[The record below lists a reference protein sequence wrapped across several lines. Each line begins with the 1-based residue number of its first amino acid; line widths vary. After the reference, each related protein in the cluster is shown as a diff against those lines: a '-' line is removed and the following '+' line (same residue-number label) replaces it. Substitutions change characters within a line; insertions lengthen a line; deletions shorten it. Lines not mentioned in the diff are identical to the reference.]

1 MSSHGVTNHG
11 DRRWAQQG
19 HTDAGLLQH
28 PNASGQVGVPVLEG
42 PAPGENLT
50 SSGSWLPPGTAPAF
64 VAIWAVNQ
72 GMNDLFCLH

>member
-1 MSSHGVTNHG
+1 MTETDVGEQELALSSHGVTNHG
-11 DRRWAQQG
+11 DGRWAQQG

-50 SSGSWLPPGTAPAF
+50 SSGSCLCGHLGSEPG
-64 VAIWAVNQ
+64 NE
-72 GMNDLFCLH
+72 